1 MYIYICIYIYI
12 NKSVRELSE
21 APGRHR
27 ADASPEIN
35 EQENKRAKTENT
47 GKDQS
52 KNGKRPTD
60 GTPINR
66 KTENGN
72 SRRKKNRGREQR
84 TGEKKGDRKKQSK
97 KKTTV
102 QRPLS
107 RLFFLLFL
115 LFYFSPILLCFLR
128 FADVTPIAPFFLEV
142 SSGASDALARR
153 VRNCV
158 YSVVSVLLMCFP
170 LFSSC
175 GFVFFSFV

>member
-1 MYIYICIYIYI
+1 MCIYIYI
-12 NKSVRELSE
+12 HITKSVRELSE
-21 APGRHR
+21 TPGRHR

-84 TGEKKGDRKKQSK
+84 TGGGEK
-97 KKTTV
+97 TV
-102 QRPLS
+102 ALAKRD
-107 RLFFLLFL
+107 
-115 LFYFSPILLCFLR
+115 ILL
-128 FADVTPIAPFFLEV
+128 
-142 SSGASDALARR
+142 ALAKQLPKRTN
-153 VRNCV
+153 V
-158 YSVVSVLLMCFP
+158 P
-170 LFSSC
+170 PP
-175 GFVFFSFV
+175 